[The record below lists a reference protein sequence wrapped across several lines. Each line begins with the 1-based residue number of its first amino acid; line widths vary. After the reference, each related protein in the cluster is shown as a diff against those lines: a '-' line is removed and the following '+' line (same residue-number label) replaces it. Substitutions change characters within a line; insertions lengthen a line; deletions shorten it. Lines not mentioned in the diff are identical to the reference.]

1 MKVEK
6 LELVHLAPYLIHRLI
21 MQTPKGDMQ
30 LTDLCSL
37 NTRKAWFNTR
47 EASLGRY
54 IPLINSAIV
63 EQYNCTGFGFFL
75 VQIAPYLRPLS
86 SLTKEITHNGETFV
100 PIVELAK
107 IAEKDHFVNSD
118 LTVRSGKETHGV
130 GWIDENGTGYAFA
143 YCEEHNGF
151 YLKSK
156 PYTDLIVGSQQ
167 LLFQKLYEWKFDI
180 NGLIDSGL
188 AIPITN

>member
-1 MKVEK
+1 MKVERI
-6 LELVHLAPYLIHRLI
+6 ELTHLAPYLVHNLI
-21 MQTPKGDMQ
+21 AHTPKGDMQ
-30 LTDLCSL
+30 LTDLCCL
-37 NTRKAWFNTR
+37 NTRQAWFNTR
-47 EASLGRY
+47 DASLGSQV
-54 IPLINSAIV
+54 PFINSEV
-63 EQYNCTGFGFFL
+63 VKKHNCKGLGFFL
-75 VQIAPYLRPLS
+75 AEIKPYLRPLS
-86 SLTKEITHNGETFV
+86 FLTKEITHNGETFV